1 MASPFRSLRAALL
14 VPFVLLVVAV
24 AVAVSWSSYVA
35 GLQAVDNV
43 SRRLLEDVANR
54 IAHSTEQEMATS
66 AVVLNAVA
74 PDGATRRE
82 EASDFSSLAPTV
94 IGEFEKRLW
103 VASGLF
109 PERNGYVYYGSETG
123 RFVGIQRNAPG
134 GAEIRIRAQP
144 NELRRVYRVVSPN
157 ERGELLRE
165 ENYDPHS
172 RPWYQQAMAR
182 KALSWSPIYRNFA
195 QRNLTITLAKPV
207 LRADGTIRGVAATDI
222 ALTSLEKLVQSL
234 RVSENSV
241 AFVVER
247 DGSLVASSADRELAL
262 SGSGD
267 ARLAASKS
275 ASALVRDAFAAATAL
290 ATQST
295 EKKSATLSER
305 VSTSVEHVAF
315 ESEEGRAHAS
325 VITYR
330 DSAGL
335 DWRFVV
341 AVPRA
346 DQMAP
351 VYRGLA
357 GSAAIGGAAVLLAL
371 ALGTWLFHRVAN
383 DVSVVTRAAE
393 RLAAGHGP
401 ITSIPAR
408 RDEIGA
414 LASSVVAMS
423 DALLYDPLTGALNR
437 AAFVRQFAN
446 LAASLGVNDRLAIIY
461 IDLDR
466 FKKVN
471 DRYGHT
477 VGDAVLAKSAERI
490 RRRLRDN
497 DLFARYG
504 GDEFV
509 IMVNGNA
516 AVDAL
521 PALVDR
527 LAERLSKAMNVGEH
541 HVAVGASIGAA
552 TYPDDGDSLDQLIS
566 IADARMYDAKR
577 RTAEVRRQRKS
588 TSHASAQ

>member
-1 MASPFRSLRAALL
+1 
-14 VPFVLLVVAV
+14 
-24 AVAVSWSSYVA
+24 
-35 GLQAVDNV
+35 
-43 SRRLLEDVANR
+43 
-54 IAHSTEQEMATS
+54 
-66 AVVLNAVA
+66 
-74 PDGATRRE
+74 
-82 EASDFSSLAPTV
+82 
-94 IGEFEKRLW
+94 

-305 VSTSVEHVAF
+305 VSIGASSSPCHAPIKWRRSIVAWLEVLRSV
-315 ESEEGRAHAS
+315 
-325 VITYR
+325 
-330 DSAGL
+330 
-335 DWRFVV
+335 
-341 AVPRA
+341 
-346 DQMAP
+346 
-351 VYRGLA
+351 
-357 GSAAIGGAAVLLAL
+357 
-371 ALGTWLFHRVAN
+371 
-383 DVSVVTRAAE
+383 
-393 RLAAGHGP
+393 
-401 ITSIPAR
+401 AR
-408 RDEIGA
+408 RFCSRLRWGLGCFIV
-414 LASSVVAMS
+414 LRMTFPSSPVLQS
-423 DALLYDPLTGALNR
+423 ALLQGTGQSPPFPR
-437 AAFVRQFAN
+437 
-446 LAASLGVNDRLAIIY
+446 
-461 IDLDR
+461 
-466 FKKVN
+466 
-471 DRYGHT
+471 
-477 VGDAVLAKSAERI
+477 DATK
-490 RRRLRDN
+490 
-497 DLFARYG
+497 
-504 GDEFV
+504 
-509 IMVNGNA
+509 
-516 AVDAL
+516 
-521 PALVDR
+521 
-527 LAERLSKAMNVGEH
+527 
-541 HVAVGASIGAA
+541 
-552 TYPDDGDSLDQLIS
+552 
-566 IADARMYDAKR
+566 
-577 RTAEVRRQRKS
+577 
-588 TSHASAQ
+588 